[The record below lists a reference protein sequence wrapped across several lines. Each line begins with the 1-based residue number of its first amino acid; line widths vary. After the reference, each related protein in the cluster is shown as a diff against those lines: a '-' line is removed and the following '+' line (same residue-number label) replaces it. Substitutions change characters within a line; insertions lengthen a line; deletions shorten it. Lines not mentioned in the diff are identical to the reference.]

1 METTIEKFE
10 VRNRFSGAV
19 QFTAEISVT
28 PDMLPSVKL
37 GLAVKWALTNNTN
50 LRGANM
56 SGADLS
62 GADLSGAN
70 LRYTD
75 LRGANMSGANLR
87 GANMS
92 GANLRYADLSGADLS
107 NADLRGANMSGADL
121 SGADLSGANLRYT
134 DLRGANMS
142 NADLR
147 GANMSGA
154 DLSGADLSPIKADFF
169 MILAMGHTEVPQLI
183 KALRDGKVNGSTY
196 EGECAC
202 LVGTLENGGAK
213 GIPHQPSSPA
223 EVWFAPIREGDKPG
237 DDTEGGFRAK
247 RALGW
252 ALEYARLTGIEVPA

>member
-1 METTIEKFE
+1 MKTTIEKFK
-10 VRNRFSGAV
+10 VRNRWNGAV

-28 PDMLPSVKL
+28 PDMLTSVKL
-37 GLAVKWALTNNTN
+37 GLAIKWARASNAY
-50 LRGANM
+50 LR
-56 SGADLS
+56 GADLS
-62 GADLSGAN
+62 DADLSNAY
-70 LRYTD
+70 LRNAY
-75 LRGANMSGANLR
+75 LSN
-87 GANMS
+87 
-92 GANLRYADLSGADLS
+92 ADLSGADLS
-107 NADLRGANMSGADL
+107 NADLRGADLRNTDLSNTDLRGADLRGADL
-121 SGADLSGANLRYT
+121 SGADLSGA
-134 DLRGANMS
+134 DLRNAYLS

-147 GANMSGA
+147 
-154 DLSGADLSPIKADFF
+154 PIKADFF

-247 RALGW
+247 WALGW